1 MNNKRKKIS
10 KVIKGKERLM
20 NYFRIKEKKR
30 RELLYRYAYVIPICL
45 YNAYIVGRV
54 KEEKYEK
61 KKKCSSKYLGNL
73 SKSL

>member
-30 RELLYRYAYVIPICL
+30 RE
-45 YNAYIVGRV
+45 
-54 KEEKYEK
+54 
-61 KKKCSSKYLGNL
+61 
-73 SKSL
+73 